1 MKQKRNKLFFPV
13 AVTVAIVI
21 LTVVGFARKCQQDGS
36 TLADEFVRPG
46 GDTLSV
52 AIEMSALTYN
62 MRNDTADGF
71 DYQIL
76 CDIGR
81 RHDVAMVFHPFNEL
95 EDAFAGLYNGTYDIV
110 VASMAST
117 SALKEVFP
125 LTDAVYIDKQVLVQ
139 RGDSVHRQIKES
151 HELRGDTVWI
161 VEGSPSATRLRN
173 MASELGDTIHI
184 ASIPGYSAEQL
195 AIMTALG
202 EVPRAVVN
210 EAMVRQIAAE
220 FPTLDISTPVSLS
233 QLQCWAV
240 APGDSVLVDSLNSW
254 LESFK
259 KTAAFDSLMQRY
271 LVAPQARKA
280 EPAGQ

>member
-1 MKQKRNKLFFPV
+1 MKTKNRLVTPIAITCAIALL
-13 AVTVAIVI
+13 AVI
-21 LTVVGFARKCQQDGS
+21 GFARKCQQS
-36 TLADEFVRPG
+36 KSSLAYSYVRPG

-62 MRNDTADGF
+62 LRNDTADGF

-81 RHDVAMVFHPFNEL
+81 QHGVQMVFHPFNEL
-95 EDAFAGLYNGTYDIV
+95 ENAFTGLYNGTYDIV

-139 RGDSVHRQIKES
+139 RGDSVHKQIKET
-151 HELRGDTVWI
+151 HQLRGDTVWI
-161 VEGSPSATRLRN
+161 VEGSPSATRIQNL
-173 MASELGDTIHI
+173 ASELGDTIHI

-195 AIMTALG
+195 AIMTAIG

-220 FPTLDISTPVSLS
+220 FPTLDISTPISLN
-233 QLQCWAV
+233 QFQCWAA
-240 APGDSVLVDSLNSW
+240 APGDSLLVDSLNSW
-254 LESFK
+254 LQSFK
-259 KTAAFDSLMQRY
+259 QTAAFDSLMQQY
-271 LVAPQARKA
+271 LIAPEARK
-280 EPAGQ
+280 